1 MSSSS
6 KSKIYFFF
14 QAPVSLRNRASL
26 KKFIEGIFRNEKRAL
41 AGLNYIFCTD
51 KQLLEIN
58 RQYLKHDFYTDIITF
73 ELSSKNQP
81 IEGEIY
87 ISIDRVRDNALTLGE
102 NLNTEL
108 HRVIFHG
115 ALHLC
120 GYRDKNKRE
129 KEIMR
134 RMENYF
140 LKKYLMVPREKRGK
154 KVAS

>member
-14 QAPVSLRNRASL
+14 QAPVTLRDRTSL
-26 KKFIEGIFRNEKRAL
+26 KQFIESIFKKEKKKL
-41 AGLNYIFCTD
+41 SSLNYIFCTD

-73 ELSSKNQP
+73 ELSPPQQS

-87 ISIDRVRDNALTLGE
+87 ISIDRVRDNAANMDE
-102 NLNTEL
+102 KMNKEL

-120 GYRDKNKRE
+120 GYRDKSKTE
-129 KEIMR
+129 KLQMR
-134 RMENYF
+134 KMENEYLTQYF
-140 LKKYLMVPREKRGK
+140 
-154 KVAS
+154 